1 MTLPASIALL
11 SAGIACFVA
20 AMSGQFSRAPGW
32 RDHRYFTFAALAV
45 AAFNALNLA
54 TTSRAVPEE
63 VVVIC
68 SRLQIAAAVLHSW
81 AWLRYTSVLL
91 GRPGSRTDR
100 GITAFLAALTVLG
113 ISTPLFVH
121 GAVETHA
128 IEWLDAVYRTPDVTP
143 AGVVAWTV
151 IVGVLLIPMARLFR
165 GWRLR
170 IPGAGLQLTGLAAL
184 LLMGIN
190 DALVGGRLIDG
201 LYLVDLGS
209 LLPLVAMS
217 YSFTS
222 RFVGEAR
229 VLESLRGQLERQVL
243 DRTDELG
250 RAHDALHRA
259 EKLAALGQFAAGV
272 AHEVN
277 NPSAVVSANLQYLSE
292 AEGDSLSRS
301 GRDAIQ
307 EALQSVQ
314 RISAIVRQL
323 LDAGRLAASSEPT
336 QGVEVRPLADSAL
349 AVARARMGKRV
360 ALTNQF
366 PERLY
371 VTGQESVLV
380 QVLVNLVVNAVQAIP
395 EHHADGEVVLRAE
408 VQGDRVQLVVED
420 NGTGMEP
427 EVLHRV
433 FEPFFTTKP
442 FGSGTGLGLAVS
454 RSLITSL
461 GGDLR
466 LESRPG
472 NGTRAFVE
480 LARAEAPA
488 VVMPRAPGLV
498 AVGPKRRLLL
508 VDDEPTVL
516 SSVRRLLEQHYRVE
530 VASGVDDGLVLLDT
544 SPSFDVVLC
553 DVMMPAGGGERF
565 YNTLVGSRPS
575 VARRVVFLTGGAV
588 TDGARRFLHAQ
599 PQPVLHKPLDV
610 GELAR
615 AADAVSNTT
624 SSLH

>member
-170 IPGAGLQLTGLAAL
+170 HPRRGPAVHRAGRPAADGDQRRPGRRPVARRA
-184 LLMGIN
+184 
-190 DALVGGRLIDG
+190 
-201 LYLVDLGS
+201 YLVDLGS

-217 YSFTS
+217 YPFTS

-229 VLESLRGQLERQVL
+229 VLESLRSELERQVA
-243 DRTDELG
+243 DRTGELG
-250 RAHDALHRA
+250 RAQEALHRA

-292 AEGDSLSRS
+292 AEAEALSRS
-301 GRDAIQ
+301 GRDAVQ
-307 EALQSVQ
+307 ESLESVR
-314 RISAIVRQL
+314 RISSIVRQL
-323 LDAGRLAASSEPT
+323 LDAGRLAALPEPT
-336 QGVEVRPLADSAL
+336 VGVAARPLGDRAPSR
-349 AVARARMGKRV
+349 ARARLGKRV
-360 ALTNQF
+360 ALSNLL
-366 PERLY
+366 PE
-371 VTGQESVLV
+371 
-380 QVLVNLVVNAVQAIP
+380 
-395 EHHADGEVVLRAE
+395 
-408 VQGDRVQLVVED
+408 
-420 NGTGMEP
+420 
-427 EVLHRV
+427 
-433 FEPFFTTKP
+433 
-442 FGSGTGLGLAVS
+442 GS
-454 RSLITSL
+454 
-461 GGDLR
+461 
-466 LESRPG
+466 
-472 NGTRAFVE
+472 
-480 LARAEAPA
+480 
-488 VVMPRAPGLV
+488 
-498 AVGPKRRLLL
+498 
-508 VDDEPTVL
+508 
-516 SSVRRLLEQHYRVE
+516 
-530 VASGVDDGLVLLDT
+530 T
-544 SPSFDVVLC
+544 SP
-553 DVMMPAGGGERF
+553 
-565 YNTLVGSRPS
+565 
-575 VARRVVFLTGGAV
+575 ARSAC
-588 TDGARRFLHAQ
+588 
-599 PQPVLHKPLDV
+599 
-610 GELAR
+610 
-615 AADAVSNTT
+615 
-624 SSLH
+624 